1 MTTLSAIL
9 AGDLAAVWLSIR
21 HNLIREIN
29 YMMFASEYAKA
40 KTLVSEAQVCLKALE
55 EEIFRTKKEVETR
68 LRAYHSRRPL
78 AYVSKADYEKF
89 IADEMKIMQIEWL
102 GNKFE
107 LVIGYVDKVKG
118 LEGEAYTAA
127 YGAEVGR
134 LDVFLRMLYYDALSV
149 KFDFQRAF
157 NNASYPGVKGFWLAR
172 ASSGRSTELFQ
183 SFGAYEE
190 AELAGD
196 DEGSQDSDEDSDDDE
211 VVDLGDSEPPSS
223 SVRLVA
229 RPPRRSNPCDIPM
242 ETVIDLTGSDEDEAV
257 LTKRTRKRKIIELD
271 SDSE

>member
-1 MTTLSAIL
+1 
-9 AGDLAAVWLSIR
+9 
-21 HNLIREIN
+21 
-29 YMMFASEYAKA
+29 MFATEYAKA
-40 KTLVSEAQVCLKALE
+40 KNLVSEALVGLKALE
-55 EEIFRTKKEVETR
+55 EEIYRTKKEVETR
-68 LRAYHSRRPL
+68 IRAFHSRRPL
-78 AYVSKADYEKF
+78 SYVSKNEYEKHVE
-89 IADEMKIMQIEWL
+89 DQQKIMQIEWL

-107 LVIGYVDKVKG
+107 LVIGYADKVKG

-149 KFDFQRAF
+149 KFDFHLNRTVRAW
-157 NNASYPGVKGFWLAR
+157 WLAR
-172 ASSGRSTELFQ
+172 AGSGRSTELFQ

-196 DEGSQDSDEDSDDDE
+196 EEGSYDSEEDSDDDE

-242 ETVIDLTGSDEDEAV
+242 DTVIDLTGSDEDEAV
-257 LTKRTRKRKIIELD
+257 LTKVTRKRKIIEID
-271 SDSE
+271 SDDE